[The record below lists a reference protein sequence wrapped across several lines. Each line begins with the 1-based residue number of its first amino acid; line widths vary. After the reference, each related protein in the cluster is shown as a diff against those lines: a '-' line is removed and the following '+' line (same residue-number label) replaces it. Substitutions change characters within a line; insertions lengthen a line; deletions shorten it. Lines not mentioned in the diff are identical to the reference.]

1 MKKAYELLT
10 KDALSQSR
18 HFQANMGWW
27 RSFWKIKVPLKINTF
42 IWKLLH
48 NFLPTFLNLHARGI
62 LTTKLCPMCNE
73 EEESHTYLFLH
84 WPFAKACWHGSTLA
98 VHTSDYT
105 SISIQHWLKQLLS
118 RNTLSDSNSMCYL
131 QDIFTIL

>member
-1 MKKAYELLT
+1 MNGDYQVKKAYELLT

-48 NFLPTFLNLHARGI
+48 NCLPTFLNLHARGI
-62 LTTKLCPMCNE
+62 
-73 EEESHTYLFLH
+73 
-84 WPFAKACWHGSTLA
+84 
-98 VHTSDYT
+98 
-105 SISIQHWLKQLLS
+105 
-118 RNTLSDSNSMCYL
+118 
-131 QDIFTIL
+131 